1 MIRKATIT
9 LSAKLLPR
17 ARPTMPTIITAA
29 FVMVTILLPLAC
41 SAAPAARLIQT
52 SEAFPS
58 KSAPD
63 RLAPSSL
70 PLQPTA
76 APGVPVITLDP
87 STRFQTLWGFGG
99 AITDSVAHVFAQL
112 NATLQQQVVN
122 DLWGAEG
129 QRYNLGRLTIGA
141 TDFSLSVYSYN
152 DHALDYDQGNFSI
165 KHDEDRIIPLALRA
179 QQVDPQPNP
188 TQPNPTQPSPTQ
200 PNPTQPNPTQ
210 PNPTQPSPTQ
220 PNPTQPNPTQPNPTQ
235 PNPTQPSQH
244 SPRHHLCVFCVVML
258 CAGGGRGRRRR
269 PAVHVIVVVA
279 PRLDE
284 SALRH
289 RQAQG
294 NNAKQRQAGHA
305 AG

>member
-9 LSAKLLPR
+9 LLAKLLPR
-17 ARPTMPTIITAA
+17 ARPTMPTSITAA

-99 AITDSVAHVFAQL
+99 AITDSVAHVFSQL

-152 DHALDYDQGNFSI
+152 DHALDYEQGNFSI

-188 TQPNPTQPSPTQ
+188 TQP
-200 PNPTQPNPTQ
+200 
-210 PNPTQPSPTQ
+210 
-220 PNPTQPNPTQPNPTQ
+220 
-235 PNPTQPSQH
+235 SQH
-244 SPRHHLCVFCVVML
+244 RPRHHLCVFCVVML
-258 CAGGGRGRRRR
+258 CAGGGGGRRRR
-269 PAVHVIVVVA
+269 PAVHVVVVVA

-294 NNAKQRQAGHA
+294 NNA
-305 AG
+305 